1 MGTKHDVHFSSQ
13 YLLYFTSCMLE
24 IAEYF
29 VLLHSQT
36 HAEPPCIRSE
46 RLEEG
51 ALHFE
56 LRR

>member
-1 MGTKHDVHFSSQ
+1 MMYTFSSQ